1 MRRLSTLLAGG
12 ATLLATPA
20 FAHHGDA
27 PTHLLVDHGFGAGA
41 LALAAVAAGAVFI
54 LKRKG

>member
-1 MRRLSTLLAGG
+1 MRRLSTLLVSG
-12 ATLLATPA
+12 AALLATPA

-27 PTHLLVDHGFGAGA
+27 PTHLVVDHGFGAGA
-41 LALAAVAAGAVFI
+41 VALAVVAAAAIFL